1 MAETKISLQIENS
14 NIVTEVTMGKIQ
26 SVVHHYMLDLLLIF
40 DKHDD
45 DHDTTENY
53 QIIDDITFIEPDNT
67 LHL

>member
-1 MAETKISLQIENS
+1 
-14 NIVTEVTMGKIQ
+14 MGKIQ

-40 DKHDD
+40 DTHDD